1 MKQIVFVVFFLL
13 ILLTGMSSFAQ
24 GVSVDPDGKVSEQTF
39 SLPYAFVNESFGLAA
54 AYAYGVVGRPQK
66 QAMLLATAMSGSKGS
81 AMDFLIGRV
90 APEWNLY
97 TLHTD
102 MKWCLGL
109 GFRAWAKDLVAR
121 IDTAVSDEDFKVQMM
136 VSQPFQF

>member
-1 MKQIVFVVFFLL
+1 MRGYPSQRFSDKAAVYYAAELRMIPDWNPFEQWSTIQEYVGIEWIQLVP
-13 ILLTGMSSFAQ
+13 FA
-24 GVSVDPDGKVSEQTF
+24 E
-39 SLPYAFVNESFGLAA
+39 
-54 AYAYGVVGRPQK
+54 
-66 QAMLLATAMSGSKGS
+66 
-81 AMDFLIGRV
+81 IGRV
-90 APEWNLY
+90 APEWNLD

-109 GFRAWAKDLVAR
+109 GFRAWAKGLVAR